1 MNDRSLMEATKAE
14 RALDAARQLLNAV
27 GDLSEEVAEH
37 RQRLISVEHQLEK
50 EVYITPS
57 QAAALQRAVGKRVR
71 EVCGDRYS
79 ELRGKVFPA
88 IYHAI
93 KKEFDVAQYREI
105 PRIKIDIAMKLVREW
120 KPLDL
125 AA

>member
-1 MNDRSLMEATKAE
+1 MGDLSLMEKTKAD

-57 QAAALQRAVGKRVR
+57 QAAALLRAVREKVR
-71 EVCGDRYS
+71 EVCGDKYK
-79 ELRGKVFPA
+79 EQRGKCSRR
-88 IYHAI
+88 YGM
-93 KKEFDVAQYREI
+93 Q
-105 PRIKIDIAMKLVREW
+105 
-120 KPLDL
+120 
-125 AA
+125 

>member
-1 MNDRSLMEATKAE
+1 MGDLSLMEKTKAE
-14 RALDAARQLLNAV
+14 RALDAARQLLSAV

-50 EVYITPS
+50 EVYITPA
-57 QAAALQRAVGKRVR
+57 QAAALLRAVREKVR
-71 EVCGDRYS
+71 EVCGDKYK
-79 ELRGKVFPA
+79 EQRGKMFPA
-88 IYHAI
+88 LWHAV

-105 PRIKIDIAMKLVREW
+105 PRVKIDIAMKLVREW